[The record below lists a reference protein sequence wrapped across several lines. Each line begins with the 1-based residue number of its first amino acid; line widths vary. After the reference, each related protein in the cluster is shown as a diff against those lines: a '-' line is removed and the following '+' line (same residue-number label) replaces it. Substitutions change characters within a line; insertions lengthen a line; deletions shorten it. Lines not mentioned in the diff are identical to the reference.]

1 MLEYLSDVAFS
12 VFLDF
17 HFGAVK
23 YENPVS
29 YVYVA
34 VNGLFIWIP
43 LN

>member
-1 MLEYLSDVAFS
+1 MLEYLLDLAFS
-12 VFLDF
+12 MFLDF
-17 HFGAVK
+17 DFGAVK

-34 VNGLFIWIP
+34 VNMLSIWIP